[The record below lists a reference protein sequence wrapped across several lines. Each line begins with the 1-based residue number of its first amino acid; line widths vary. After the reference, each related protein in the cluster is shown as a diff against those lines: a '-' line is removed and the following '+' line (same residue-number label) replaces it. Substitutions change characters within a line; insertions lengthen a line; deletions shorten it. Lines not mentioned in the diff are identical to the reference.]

1 MDTSTALARFERCGI
16 VVVLRG
22 AFPPDSALPVVETLI
37 EAGLD
42 AVEFTTN
49 SAQAFE
55 ALRAVRAAF
64 GPAVCAGMGTVLDAD
79 TARRALDAGADFMVA
94 PSFSPAV
101 VAAAQA
107 ADRLVAPGV
116 ITPTECVD
124 AWALGVRLLKLFP
137 IGALGLDYFKTLRGP
152 LNHMTFMCNGSIDD
166 ANAGAFIQAGALACG
181 TGWPV
186 GDGSWPLARV
196 AERARRL
203 RGVVDSA
210 RSPHSAAL
218 A

>member
-1 MDTSTALARFERCGI
+1 MDTSTAFARIERCGI

-22 AFPPDSALPVVETLI
+22 RFPPDTALPVVETLLQ
-37 EAGLD
+37 AGLD

-49 SAQAFE
+49 SAQALE
-55 ALRAVRAAF
+55 SLQAVRAAF
-64 GPAVCAGMGTVLDAD
+64 GADVCAGMGTVLDA
-79 TARRALDAGADFMVA
+79 AAAQRALDGGADFLVA

-107 ADRLVAPGV
+107 ADRLIAPGV

-137 IGALGLDYFKTLRGP
+137 IGPLGLDYFRTLRGP
-152 LNHMTFMCNGSIDD
+152 LDHMTFMCNGGIDD
-166 ANAGAFIQAGALACG
+166 ANAGEFIRAGALACG

-186 GDGSWPLARV
+186 GDGTGSLEWVRD
-196 AERARRL
+196 RARRL
-203 RGVVDSA
+203 RRAVDAARGVPSGLPV
-210 RSPHSAAL
+210 
-218 A
+218 

>member
-1 MDTSTALARFERCGI
+1 MNTSTALARFERSGI

-22 AFPPDSALPVVETLI
+22 AFPPDSALPVVETLL

-49 SAQAFE
+49 SGQAFA
-55 ALRAVRAAF
+55 ALQAVRAAF
-64 GPAVCAGMGTVLDAD
+64 GADVCAGMGTVLDAEA
-79 TARRALDAGADFMVA
+79 ARRALDAGADFMVA

-107 ADRLVAPGV
+107 ADRLIAPGV

-137 IGALGLDYFKTLRGP
+137 IGALGLDYFKALRGP

-166 ANAGAFIQAGALACG
+166 ANTGAFIQAGALACG

-186 GDGSWPLARV
+186 GDGTWPLERV
-196 AERARRL
+196 RERARRL
-203 RGVVDSA
+203 RGVVDAA
-210 RSPHSAAL
+210 RDSRAGVL

>member
-1 MDTSTALARFERCGI
+1 MNTSTALARFARCGI

-22 AFPPDSALPVVETLI
+22 TFPPDSALPLVETLI

-55 ALRAVRAAF
+55 AMQAVRAAF
-64 GPAVCAGMGTVLDAD
+64 GPDICAGMGTVLDAA
-79 TARRALDAGADFMVA
+79 TAQRALDAGADFMVA

-107 ADRLVAPGV
+107 ADRLIAPGV

-124 AWALGVRLLKLFP
+124 AWALGVPLLKLFP

-152 LNHMTFMCNGSIDD
+152 LNHMAFMCNGSIDD
-166 ANAGAFIQAGALACG
+166 SNTGAFIQAGALACG

-186 GDGSWPLARV
+186 GDGTWPLERV

-203 RGVVDSA
+203 RGIVDAA
-210 RSPHSAAL
+210 RSPQRGTVV
-218 A
+218 